1 MNLKGCFT
9 ALVTPFTS
17 DDKID
22 FDMLRKMVQF
32 QMENSADGLVALGTT
47 AETPTLTGWE
57 KEEIVRLVISE
68 TKGKIPVIAGA
79 CSNNTKESIRLAQ
92 KWENMG
98 ADALLVI
105 APYYNKANEIG
116 MEDHFTA
123 IADSV
128 NIPTILYNIPSRT
141 GCPIPIKVLRELS
154 HHPNIIGIKEAS
166 GDMNY
171 LMKCAKLTSDSFAL
185 LSGNDDMVI
194 PTLSVGGTGVISVMS
209 NLIPNE
215 WSAMVHDYLCGYHKK
230 AFETQMKY
238 LDLIETLFI
247 EPNPIPIKTAMNIPD
262 FRLPLCKMLPCNEA
276 ILRHRMKEV
285 GLC

>member
-22 FDMLRKMVQF
+22 FDMLREMVQF
-32 QMENSADGLVALGTT
+32 QIENSADGLVALGTT
-47 AETPTLTGWE
+47 AETPTLTEWE

-68 TKGKIPVIAGA
+68 VNGKIPVIVGV
-79 CSNNTKESIRLAQ
+79 CSNNTKESVSLAQ

-98 ADALLVI
+98 ANAVLAI
-105 APYYNKANEIG
+105 APYYNKANESG
-116 MEDHFTA
+116 MENHFAA

-128 NIPTILYNIPSRT
+128 NIPTILYNVPSRT
-141 GCPIPIKVLRELS
+141 GCSIPIKVLRKLS

-171 LMKCAKLTSDSFAL
+171 LMKCAKLISDNFAL

-194 PTLSVGGTGVISVMS
+194 PTLSVGGIGVISVIS

-230 AFETQMKY
+230 ALETQMKY
-238 LDLIETLFI
+238 LDLIEALFI
-247 EPNPIPIKTAMNIPD
+247 EPNPIPIKTVMNIAG
-262 FRLPLCKMLPCNEA
+262 FRLPLCKMLPCNET
-276 ILRHRMKEV
+276 ILRQRMKEV

>member
-1 MNLKGCFT
+1 MILKGSFT
-9 ALVTPFTS
+9 ALVTPFTN

-22 FDMLRKMVQF
+22 FGTLGKMVQF
-32 QMENSADGLVALGTT
+32 QIENGADGLVVLGTT
-47 AETPTLTGWE
+47 GETPTLTERE
-57 KEEIVRLVISE
+57 KEKIVRLVISE
-68 TKGKIPVIAGA
+68 VNGKIPVIVGV
-79 CSNNTKESIRLAQ
+79 CSNNTKESVKLAQ

-98 ADALLVI
+98 ANAVLVI

-141 GCPIPIKVLRELS
+141 GCPIPIKVLRKLS
-154 HHPNIIGIKEAS
+154 RHPNIIGIKEAS

-194 PTLSVGGTGVISVMS
+194 PTLSVGGTGVISVIS

-230 AFETQMKY
+230 ALETHMKY

-247 EPNPIPIKTAMNIPD
+247 EPNPIPIKTAMNIAD

>member
-22 FDMLRKMVQF
+22 FDMLWKMVQF

-47 AETPTLTGWE
+47 AETPTLTEWE
-57 KEEIVRLVISE
+57 KEEIVCLVISE
-68 TKGKIPVIAGA
+68 VNGKIPVIAGA

-98 ADALLVI
+98 ADALLAI

-128 NIPTILYNIPSRT
+128 NIPTILYNVPSRT
-141 GCPIPIKVLRELS
+141 GCSIPIKVLRELS

-185 LSGNDDMVI
+185 FSGNDDMVI
-194 PTLSVGGTGVISVMS
+194 PTLSVGGTGVISVIS

-230 AFETQMKY
+230 ALETQMKY

-276 ILRHRMKEV
+276 ILRHKMKEV

>member
-1 MNLKGCFT
+1 MILKGSFT
-9 ALVTPFTS
+9 ALVTPFTN

-22 FDMLRKMVQF
+22 FGTLGKMVQF
-32 QMENSADGLVALGTT
+32 QIENGADGLVVLGTT
-47 AETPTLTGWE
+47 GETPTLTERE
-57 KEEIVRLVISE
+57 KEKIVRLVISE
-68 TKGKIPVIAGA
+68 VNGKIPVIVGV
-79 CSNNTKESIRLAQ
+79 CSNNTKESVKLAQ

-98 ADALLVI
+98 ANAVLVI

-141 GCPIPIKVLRELS
+141 GCPIPIKVLRKLS
-154 HHPNIIGIKEAS
+154 RHPNIIGIKEAS

-194 PTLSVGGTGVISVMS
+194 PTLSVGGTGVISVIS

-230 AFETQMKY
+230 ALETHMKY

>member
-17 DDKID
+17 EDEID

-32 QMENSADGLVALGTT
+32 QIENCADGLVALGTT
-47 AETPTLTGWE
+47 AETPALTEWE

-68 TKGKIPVIAGA
+68 VNGKIPVIVGV
-79 CSNNTKESIRLAQ
+79 CSNNTKESVRLAQ

-98 ADALLVI
+98 ANALLAI

-116 MEDHFTA
+116 MENHFAA
-123 IADSV
+123 IADDV
-128 NIPTILYNIPSRT
+128 NIPIILYNVPSRT
-141 GCPIPIKVLRELS
+141 GCSIPIKVLKKLS

-194 PTLSVGGTGVISVMS
+194 PTLSVGGTGVISVIS

-230 AFETQMKY
+230 ALETHMKY

-247 EPNPIPIKTAMNIPD
+247 EPNPIPIKTAMNIAD

-276 ILRHRMKEV
+276 ILRQRMKEV